1 VSICCRINEEILPKA
16 VSGSRRVWI
25 FRCLYKRLEEV
36 TKSTWLFFLSEVVS
50 AQVLRRKSS
59 NFHLLHFV
67 PPRRATP

>member
-1 VSICCRINEEILPKA
+1 VSICRRINEGVLLKA

-50 AQVLRRKSS
+50 AQVLRRRSS
-59 NFHLLHFV
+59 NFHLHFV
-67 PPRRATP
+67 LPRRATP